1 MEIIKLTE
9 SDFFNA
15 IKGELYDAN
24 NSEIYYEKSSEED
37 YWDREK
43 GIKGMK
49 SIIVRCS
56 DKKHFSCR
64 YLDSRDGFYPTYK
77 TNGEEDFYF
86 YEIEKVEKVKP
97 KPSIPKKSWDD
108 IFNECSES
116 ELRNF
121 LKENYKTPNKK

>member
-1 MEIIKLTE
+1 
-9 SDFFNA
+9 
-15 IKGELYDAN
+15 
-24 NSEIYYEKSSEED
+24 
-37 YWDREK
+37 
-43 GIKGMK
+43 
-49 SIIVRCS
+49 
-56 DKKHFSCR
+56 
-64 YLDSRDGFYPTYK
+64 LDSRDGFYPTYK